1 MNAYRDFLYTDVY
14 EDLSLGPSRREVWS
28 RFTSMDCAVPLLEKM
43 SIVSESISLDKI
55 ASEKKNSALQS
66 EIESAKQKAIDTNAA
81 FEQERKSFEKEVER
95 LTSEFESEKG
105 RLKSLLESKSS
116 ELERTLKSVE
126 RDAEE
131 KKELKEK
138 IETMRDDHRAQLQK
152 KEDEKSEL
160 TRTYDA
166 RIFDLNRD
174 IVDQVKKSN
183 EEKMKQQEEKM
194 KMESKLTNLENDFK
208 RLKDDHQRE
217 IEKKE
222 ESHRV
227 MMDRKE
233 REIKEEASKRARD
246 EVDGEQMLKV
256 KQELK
261 EAKEHQKLMKEHL
274 DVTKDLLNAKN
285 SQVVEIEYQWAAA
298 KAKLAQAQLDR
309 EELDADVCVLEDLV
323 TKLKLKAVKTAQDLK
338 SLRLTKKQTT
348 RFYSL

>member
-1 MNAYRDFLYTDVY
+1 
-14 EDLSLGPSRREVWS
+14 
-28 RFTSMDCAVPLLEKM
+28 
-43 SIVSESISLDKI
+43 
-55 ASEKKNSALQS
+55 
-66 EIESAKQKAIDTNAA
+66 
-81 FEQERKSFEKEVER
+81 
-95 LTSEFESEKG
+95 
-105 RLKSLLESKSS
+105 
-116 ELERTLKSVE
+116 
-126 RDAEE
+126 
-131 KKELKEK
+131 
-138 IETMRDDHRAQLQK
+138 
-152 KEDEKSEL
+152 
-160 TRTYDA
+160 
-166 RIFDLNRD
+166 
-174 IVDQVKKSN
+174 
-183 EEKMKQQEEKM
+183 
-194 KMESKLTNLENDFK
+194 
-208 RLKDDHQRE
+208 
-217 IEKKE
+217 
-222 ESHRV
+222 